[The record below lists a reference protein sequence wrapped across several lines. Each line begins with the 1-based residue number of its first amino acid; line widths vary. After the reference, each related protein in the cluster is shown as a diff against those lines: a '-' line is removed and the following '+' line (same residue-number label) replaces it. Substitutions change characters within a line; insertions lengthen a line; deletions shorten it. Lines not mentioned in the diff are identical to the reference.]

1 MAVEDTVAA
10 EDIKIVVAAAVAAT
24 ATAATTTTTSMRTKE
39 ASTTIKGLHRVS
51 TIKGTTTK
59 ASKAVV
65 VTKTIIKDPLKAKA
79 AEESISTQEWEMI
92 SAILKWML
100 GLLGAP
106 IK

>member
-1 MAVEDTVAA
+1 MVVEDAVAA
-10 EDIKIVVAAAVAAT
+10 EDIKVAMAAAVAAT
-24 ATAATTTTTSMRTKE
+24 AATTTTATMGIKE
-39 ASTTIKGLHRVS
+39 VASITIKGLHS
-51 TIKGTTTK
+51 ISSILGTTAK

-92 SAILKWML
+92 STILKWML

-106 IK
+106 IKW